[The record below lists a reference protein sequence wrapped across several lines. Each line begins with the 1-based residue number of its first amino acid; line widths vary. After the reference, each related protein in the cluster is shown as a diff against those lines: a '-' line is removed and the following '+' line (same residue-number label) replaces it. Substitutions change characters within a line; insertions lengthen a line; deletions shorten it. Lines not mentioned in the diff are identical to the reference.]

1 MSTKTKQILRMLEE
15 GKTVKEIKEAGVGS
29 EALIYRVKAK
39 YDAEKNIDESTV
51 PEEEEEEPTDEEIEA
66 AIKQIKIK
74 PEDKY
79 LNKTPQAQEED
90 YRCMGCKHEWKA
102 SSIPLK
108 CPNCGSEF

>member
-1 MSTKTKQILRMLEE
+1 MSSKTNQVLALLEE
-15 GKTVKEIKEAGVGS
+15 GETNTAVIKEKTGAS
-29 EALIYRVKAK
+29 EALISRCRRK
-39 YDAEKNIDESTV
+39 YTESQTPE
-51 PEEEEEEPTDEEIEA
+51 PEEQEEEVSDEEIEA

-74 PEDKY
+74 PEEKY
-79 LNKTPQAQEED
+79 LNKTPQAQEEE